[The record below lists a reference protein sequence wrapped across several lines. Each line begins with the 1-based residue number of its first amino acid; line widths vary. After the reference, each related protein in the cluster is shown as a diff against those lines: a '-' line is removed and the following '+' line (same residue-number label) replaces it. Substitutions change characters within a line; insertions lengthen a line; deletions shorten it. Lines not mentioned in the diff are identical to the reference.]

1 MVANLLDMDSMFGN
15 ADTVLRLLESYFPTD
30 KFLADANEARVNQC
44 PTSTEEFESLVHQC
58 VLNFLQGSDGALEVD
73 EFLKFLRGVEPFSSQ
88 WTYTES
94 YVRKN
99 TAKKW
104 GMKNGL

>member
-1 MVANLLDMDSMFGN
+1 MVAKMLEMDSISGN
-15 ADTVLRLLESYFPTD
+15 ADAVLRLLESYFPTD
-30 KFLADANEARVNQC
+30 RFLADANGPGVSQC

-58 VLNFLQGSDGALEVD
+58 VLNYLQGDGVLEVD
-73 EFLKFLRGVEPFSSQ
+73 EFLSFIRGVEPFSSQ

-104 GMKNGL
+104 GMKNGF

>member
-1 MVANLLDMDSMFGN
+1 M
-15 ADTVLRLLESYFPTD
+15 
-30 KFLADANEARVNQC
+30 
-44 PTSTEEFESLVHQC
+44 
-58 VLNFLQGSDGALEVD
+58 LNFLQGSDGELEVD

>member
-1 MVANLLDMDSMFGN
+1 MVASLLDMDSISGN
-15 ADTVLRLLESYFPTD
+15 ADAVLRLLESYFPTD
-30 KFLADANEARVNQC
+30 RFLVDASGAGVNQC

-58 VLNFLQGSDGALEVD
+58 VLNFLQSSDGTLEIED
-73 EFLKFLRGVEPFSSQ
+73 FLDFIRDVEPFSSQ

-104 GMKNGL
+104 GMKNGF

>member
-1 MVANLLDMDSMFGN
+1 MVLSLMEANSTSHIADS
-15 ADTVLRLLESYFPTD
+15 VLRLLESYFPTD
-30 KFLADANEARVNQC
+30 RFLIDANGVGVNQC
-44 PTSTEEFESLVHQC
+44 PTSTEEFESLLHQC
-58 VLNFLQGSDGALEVD
+58 VINFLQTVDGKLNVD
-73 EFLKFLRGVEPFSSQ
+73 EFLEFIRAVEPFSTQ

-104 GMKNGL
+104 GMGNGF